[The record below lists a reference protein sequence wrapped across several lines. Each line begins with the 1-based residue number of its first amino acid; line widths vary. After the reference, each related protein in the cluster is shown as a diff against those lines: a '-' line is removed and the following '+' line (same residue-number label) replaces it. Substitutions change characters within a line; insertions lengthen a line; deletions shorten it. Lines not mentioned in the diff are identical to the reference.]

1 MVNTKNE
8 KWIATGRR
16 KSSIARVQFKKGKG
30 NFFVNGRDFD
40 EYFNRD
46 TQKMIIKK
54 PLELLSVK
62 NEYDIVVNVNGG
74 GATGQAGAVRLGI
87 SRVLEK
93 INSDFRSTLKS
104 NGMLTRD
111 SRKVERKKYG
121 QPGARKKFQFS
132 KR

>member
-54 PLELLSVK
+54 PLELLSV
-62 NEYDIVVNVNGG
+62 II
-74 GATGQAGAVRLGI
+74 I
-87 SRVLEK
+87 S
-93 INSDFRSTLKS
+93 
-104 NGMLTRD
+104 
-111 SRKVERKKYG
+111 
-121 QPGARKKFQFS
+121 
-132 KR
+132 